1 MSQTKTY
8 KHSITGKVGEFSD
21 AVAALFPE
29 LEPIDAPAAEPIA
42 EETPEPN
49 ATETEPN
56 GGKHAASNRKK
67 VAA

>member
-1 MSQTKTY
+1 MSQKTY

-29 LEPIDAPAAEPIA
+29 LEPINATPAPEPIVDEPAEP
-42 EETPEPN
+42 
-49 ATETEPN
+49 ATNPEPN
-56 GGKHAASNRKK
+56 GGKHAAPNRKK